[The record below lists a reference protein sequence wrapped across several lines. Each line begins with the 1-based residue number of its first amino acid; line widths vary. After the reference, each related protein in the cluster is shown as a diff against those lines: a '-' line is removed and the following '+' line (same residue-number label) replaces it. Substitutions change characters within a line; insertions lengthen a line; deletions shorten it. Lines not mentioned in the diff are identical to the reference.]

1 MTSTVSSRALA
12 QQDDKGKEDDPN
24 DPNNH
29 LVFNYNYYDSGRR
42 DHLHTTAQ
50 GQKKL
55 GS

>member
-1 MTSTVSSRALA
+1 MSFRALA
-12 QQDDKGKEDDPN
+12 QQDDKGKKDDPN

-42 DHLHTTAQ
+42 DHLHAPAES
-50 GQKKL
+50 QKKL

>member
-1 MTSTVSSRALA
+1 MSFRALA
-12 QQDDKGKEDDPN
+12 QQDDKGKKDDPN

-42 DHLHTTAQ
+42 DNLHAPAES
-50 GQKKL
+50 QKKL